1 MREDIRER
9 QNSERS
15 LDRLAAQRLL
25 YQQVK
30 SVENWRLALI
40 LLVAVLLL
48 AGLALEAGPF
58 SQGATMVVVLL
69 WFIDQVVL
77 VPWAGR
83 KKKKLRRSRKTS
95 TATCWTSRG
104 LITWE

>member
-25 YQQVK
+25 YRQVK
-30 SVENWRLALI
+30 TVENWRLVSVFF
-40 LLVAVLLL
+40 VAGLLL
-48 AGLALEAGPF
+48 SGLVMEEGPF

-69 WFIDQVVL
+69 WFVDQVV
-77 VPWAGR
+77 VVQC
-83 KKKKLRRSRKTS
+83 KRSF
-95 TATCWTSRG
+95 
-104 LITWE
+104 